1 MSNRNILKGVFTIFE
16 NETGESREID
26 TNDLVAEKIRKHKEL
41 KELKEKIKHQEMLD
55 AMTPEELEEYQA
67 EHGIEEEESELAGI
81 FTDFDSESD
90 AVAVPSVESSAVLEE
105 AREEAEAIIAEANAK
120 AQEIL
125 NDATSS
131 VEAMK
136 EQAIKEGQKQGYD
149 MGQAMAMNDMEAAK
163 ADMQVEIDKIR
174 QEYIDK
180 EVDMEQEVLD
190 VVCDVVQKVF
200 MIQFS
205 DKRELLLHLCEK
217 ALTHVENSKQILIKV
232 NERNNEFLKENKESI
247 QSKVGEGVQL
257 DIIMVP
263 LLEDDKCIIETD
275 GGIFDCSIGVELDNF
290 IKDLKSLSI

>member
-90 AVAVPSVESSAVLEE
+90 DVAVPSVESSAVLEE